1 MVTPSHGLNEGFI
14 LDLAH
19 FHILLF
25 CLFILY
31 GQLPQQVVVL
41 HATSVQDTLIKY
53 AIIKL
58 YIIYIYIYIII
69 VELTFQQVICY
80 SMSFS

>member
-19 FHILLF
+19 FHIILLF

-41 HATSVQDTLIKY
+41 HATSVQDTLIKH

-58 YIIYIYIYIII
+58 YIIYIII